1 MSCQICGKAT
11 GPGAL
16 LCRPCKSALKR
27 ARQFTVLELPGAPVS
42 VTMPGGFLAE
52 AHHPATPRRGS
63 VDFRA
68 RWNAARPVLLFGSIL
83 LAMSILAFLGQRMV
97 NPGDPAAEQVM
108 PRATAPLAVVSPVP
122 VEAVAN
128 PERSSDLAAVP
139 LSRTKVVPAKS
150 QVKSSPATAA
160 PAVRAETVVAEA
172 PSADRAQAA
181 VEMPKVVPPA
191 PVSPPVD
198 RWQLMSEARARCARE
213 GGFSGFLCDQ
223 RVRLDSCEGYW
234 GQVPQCPLPPE
245 NPR

>member
-27 ARQFTVLELPGAPVS
+27 ARQFTVLEMPGVPAS
-42 VTMPGGFLAE
+42 VTMPGGLLTE
-52 AHHPATPRRGS
+52 AHPPAPRRRRGD
-63 VDFRA
+63 VLA
-68 RWNAARPVLLFGSIL
+68 HWNAARPVLLFASIL
-83 LAMSILAFLGQRMV
+83 LALGVLAFLGQRMIHA
-97 NPGDPAAEQVM
+97 GELPADRAL
-108 PRATAPLAVVSPVP
+108 PRAKAPLAVLPPAP

-139 LSRTKVVPAKS
+139 PPRAKAAPAKS
-150 QVKSSPATAA
+150 QVKSPPASDA
-160 PAVRAETVVAEA
+160 PPMRTETVMAEA
-172 PSADRAQAA
+172 PMAGAAQAA
-181 VEMPKVVPPA
+181 VDAPKAMPPPA
-191 PVSPPVD
+191 AAPPVD
-198 RWQLMSEARARCARE
+198 RWQGMSDALARCARE
-213 GGFSGFLCDQ
+213 GGFSGFFCDQ